1 MAPLPHT
8 LLARASRSHPHSSGS
23 SGGGIG
29 GGVVAVI
36 ISIMI
41 LVFICVY
48 IHEYNKGMFSFP
60 RRLLIPTLTTPSA
73 KRVRA
78 QTGAPI
84 KHSKCFKKAF
94 LIALTFG
101 VVSLLC
107 AECCGL
113 DGDNNGDVG
122 GGNIGGGAPQM
133 DQMGGGGFVPQPMP
147 SYQPQMNMGPG

>member
-1 MAPLPHT
+1 MAPIAHL
-8 LLARASRSHPHSSGS
+8 LLARVTRYHPHSSGS

-29 GGVVAVI
+29 GGVVAAI
-36 ISIMI
+36 IAVMI
-41 LVFICVY
+41 IVFICVY
-48 IHEYNKGMFSFP
+48 IHEYNK
-60 RRLLIPTLTTPSA
+60 A

-122 GGNIGGGAPQM
+122 GGGGGAAPQM
-133 DQMGGGGFVPQPMP
+133 DQAGGGFVQQPMP
-147 SYQPQMNMGPG
+147 SYQPQMNWEPVQSAAVDPIQGASG

>member
-1 MAPLPHT
+1 
-8 LLARASRSHPHSSGS
+8 
-23 SGGGIG
+23 
-29 GGVVAVI
+29 
-36 ISIMI
+36 MI

-48 IHEYNKGMFSFP
+48 IHEYNKGMFSVP
-60 RRLLIPTLTTPSA
+60 LPLPTPTLTTPPA

-84 KHSKCFKKAF
+84 KRPKCFKKAF

-133 DQMGGGGFVPQPMP
+133 DQMGGGGFVTQPMP
-147 SYQPQMNMGPG
+147 SYQPQMNMGPVESAAVDPIQG